1 MLVVNFKKLHADAQL
16 PVKGSEHAA
25 CFDVYATSIEVDQNS
40 VATYGLGFA
49 TEIPQGWRGVIV
61 PRSNISKHP
70 WVLANSIGI
79 VDSDYRGEWMVKF
92 KCVSDEVKALPY
104 AVGDRVAQIFFEKN
118 VHVAFAEVEHL
129 DQTVRG
135 EGGFGSTGIG
145 VLNIHSSGTDLDKTW
160 IDAIHNTN
168 YYIDPKFVTNTTA
181 DVKSNNN
188 S

>member
-25 CFDVYATSIEVDQNS
+25 CYDVYATSIEVNQNS
-40 VATYGLGFA
+40 IATYGLGFA
-49 TEIPQGWRGVIV
+49 TEIPYGWRGVIV

-70 WVLANSIGI
+70 WVLANSVGI

-104 AVGDRVAQIFFEKN
+104 AVGDRVAQIYFEKN
-118 VHVAFAEVEHL
+118 VDVAFAEVEEL

-145 VLNIHSSGTDLDKTW
+145 LLNLHSGTAE
-160 IDAIHNTN
+160 DAT
-168 YYIDPKFVTNTTA
+168 YYINPKFVTNTTA
-181 DVKSNNN
+181 DVKPNTN